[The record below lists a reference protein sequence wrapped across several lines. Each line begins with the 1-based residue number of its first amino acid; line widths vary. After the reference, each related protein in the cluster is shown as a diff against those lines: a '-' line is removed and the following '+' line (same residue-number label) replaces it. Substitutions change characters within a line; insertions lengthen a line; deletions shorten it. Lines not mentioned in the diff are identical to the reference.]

1 MSEDQPQNDDDVIQ
15 PEAPERFPRPEF
27 SALRDRVAEFA
38 DYDINAS
45 YCHDHEVMAIAE
57 VVVAGGF
64 LTFMRGYIDELG
76 KRAGDSTADWLKRIR
91 LRWTPK
97 GKAVLE
103 VPVNGVETTF
113 EVDDDMSD
121 EAKLALI
128 DLDLTSDDVR
138 GHKLKWDGKAWVK
151 ADSPEGD

>member
-1 MSEDQPQNDDDVIQ
+1 MDYGADGSHY
-15 PEAPERFPRPEF
+15 
-27 SALRDRVAEFA
+27 A
-38 DYDINAS
+38 DYCD
-45 YCHDHEVMAIAE
+45 EVIAIAE

-113 EVDDDMSD
+113 EVDDYMSD

-128 DLDLTSDDVR
+128 DLDLTSEEVR
-138 GHKLKWDGKAWVK
+138 GHKLKWDGKAWVQ
-151 ADSPEGD
+151 AD